1 VSIKSEPVL
10 REQLEDIW
18 FLLEKNSLYHS
29 KKLFFRCHFLE
40 ILEMPSLADLHGAK
54 WAVTRLQPIKKKPIF
69 HM

>member
-18 FLLEKNSLYHS
+18 FLLDFFPLYR
-29 KKLFFRCHFLE
+29 KKLFFRYHFLE

-54 WAVTRLQPIKKKPIF
+54 WAVARLQPIKKKPIF